1 MGGELTFGEFFGGLP
16 DRTGR
21 TDDKA
26 AQVAR
31 MRSLERFD
39 VEYPRR
45 IDGRAAEK
53 QGESFACESEPGSWE
68 SHPILDD
75 G

>member
-1 MGGELTFGEFFGGLP
+1 MKVSPWFAECRKGASRYDGRRADLWRVFGGLP

-45 IDGRAAEK
+45 IDA
-53 QGESFACESEPGSWE
+53 
-68 SHPILDD
+68 
-75 G
+75 